1 MRTINTVAG
10 PITADQLGVTL
21 PHEHLFANGTRMIPR
36 DGFSTIWAE
45 RADDIARFLAAG
57 GSTLVDL
64 SCGELTNHAAPVLW
78 DTDPEH
84 QLQNRTTGSRSI
96 VNVLATR
103 ALAEAT
109 GVQVVL
115 GTGHYYDAYMDHDWM
130 DQTSTSRIADYLVAD
145 LVDEI
150 PGTGVR
156 AGVIG
161 EIASDFAHIT
171 PREEKSFR
179 AAARASRETGALVS
193 THAPTFAVGLA
204 QIELLVDDEG
214 LDPTRLAIGH
224 TDTVKSVEY
233 SLALAR
239 RGVFVQY
246 DCMMACKIGGQL
258 VPTEL
263 RRRVEHLKILIDAGF
278 ASQLLLS
285 HDVFQRSH
293 QAALGGPGFVFLFEE
308 FADHAEAAGIPRET
322 LHRIHTENARRA
334 LFGE

>member
-1 MRTINTVAG
+1 
-10 PITADQLGVTL
+10 
-21 PHEHLFANGTRMIPR
+21 
-36 DGFSTIWAE
+36 
-45 RADDIARFLAAG
+45 
-57 GSTLVDL
+57 
-64 SCGELTNHAAPVLW
+64 
-78 DTDPEH
+78 
-84 QLQNRTTGSRSI
+84 
-96 VNVLATR
+96 
-103 ALAEAT
+103 
-109 GVQVVL
+109 
-115 GTGHYYDAYMDHDWM
+115 MDHDWM

-214 LDPTRLAIGH
+214 LDPARLAIGH

-278 ASQLLLS
+278 ESQLLLS

>member
-1 MRTINTVAG
+1 METLNTVAG
-10 PITADQLGVTL
+10 PITPDQLGITL
-21 PHEHLFANGTRMIPR
+21 PHEHLFTNGTRMIPR

-45 RADDIARFLAAG
+45 RADDIERFLVLG
-57 GSTLVDL
+57 GRTLVDL

-84 QLQNRTTGSRSI
+84 QLQNRVTGSRSI
-96 VNVLATR
+96 VNVLATK
-103 ALAEAT
+103 ALAETA
-109 GVQVVL
+109 GVNVVL
-115 GTGHYYDAYMDHDWM
+115 GTGHYYDAYMDHEWM
-130 DQTSTSRIADYLVAD
+130 DQTSTSRIADYLIAD

-179 AAARASRETGALVS
+179 AAARASRATGALIS

-204 QIELLVDDEG
+204 QVELLVEDEG
-214 LDPTRLAIGH
+214 VDPARIAIGH
-224 TDTVKSVEY
+224 TDTVKSLEY

-239 RGVFVQY
+239 TGVFVQY
-246 DCMMACKIGGQL
+246 DCMMACKVGGQL
-258 VPTEL
+258 VVTEL
-263 RRRVEHLKILIDAGF
+263 QRRVDHLRALIDAGYE
-278 ASQLLLS
+278 SRILLS

-293 QAALGGPGFVFLFEE
+293 QAALGGPGFTFLFEE
-308 FADHAEAAGIPRET
+308 FADHAARAGISPEA
-322 LHRIHTENARRA
+322 LERIHTENVRRA
-334 LFGE
+334 LFGK

>member
-1 MRTINTVAG
+1 MRRLATVTGDIG
-10 PITADQLGVTL
+10 PDELGIAL

-45 RADDIARFLAAG
+45 RADDIERFLAIG
-57 GSTLVDL
+57 GRTIVDL

-84 QLQNRTTGSRSI
+84 QLQNRVTGSRSV
-96 VNVLATR
+96 VNVRATK
-103 ALAEAT
+103 ALAEEC
-109 GVQVVL
+109 GVNVVL

-130 DQTSTSRIADYLVAD
+130 DQTSTSRIADYLIAD

-179 AAARASRETGALVS
+179 AAARASRETGALIS

-204 QIELLVDDEG
+204 QVELLVKDEG
-214 LDPTRLAIGH
+214 VPPERIAIGH
-224 TDTVKSVEY
+224 TDTVKSLEY
-233 SLALAR
+233 SLALAAT
-239 RGVFVQY
+239 GVFVQY
-246 DCMMACKIGGQL
+246 DCMMACKIGGVL
-258 VPTEL
+258 VMTEL
-263 RRRVEHLKILIDAGF
+263 QRRIDHLKALIDAGYEE
-278 ASQLLLS
+278 QLLLS

-293 QAALGGPGFVFLFEE
+293 QAALGGPGFVFLFDE
-308 FADHAEAAGIPRET
+308 FAGHAERAGISRES
-322 LHRIHTENARRA
+322 LHRIHTVNVRRA